1 MSKVLSY
8 KFFILLLY
16 FNGII
21 SVYGQ
26 KKFNFTISF
35 TGSAFNTKN
44 LTVNFYEGYNAQS
57 ILLKSF
63 NKIVEAQT
71 SNLKYPVLEFF
82 YFSSKHKPTI
92 YRFFLIKYNS
102 AIKINYVLDKD
113 ELIIEETNGVL
124 SFKDAGQKMF
134 EEFAKNELSR
144 LQVFEKKYNYDFT
157 KLDSAT
163 LNQLNNFTAALRDKS
178 IEFIKTN
185 PKSLYS
191 LWLFMNEVIGKPNYS
206 FEYLNTIYSK
216 YLQPNFKYTFENKYI
231 LSELDTNRLAI
242 TANTPYQ
249 NVSFTDLSGN
259 KHKIKDF
266 RGKPLIIMIW
276 ATWCVPCIADIP
288 KLKELYL
295 KFENRL
301 ELISFS
307 LDNNEKNYKRFV
319 TKNSMDWINV
329 YGRYDFCK
337 VYGADKGIPQV
348 YLIDKNGTI
357 VYSRSIF
364 KDYDLNKLS
373 TIVEQIL
380 AYSSFEKD
388 VSN

>member
-1 MSKVLSY
+1 MSRILSY

-21 SVYGQ
+21 CVYGQ
-26 KKFNFTISF
+26 KKYNFAISF
-35 TGSAFNTKN
+35 TGTVFNTKN
-44 LTVNFYEGYNAQS
+44 LTVNFYEGYNARP
-57 ILLKSF
+57 ILLNSF
-63 NKIVEAQT
+63 NKIVETQS
-71 SNLKYPVLEFF
+71 SNLKYPVLEFY
-82 YFSSKHKPTI
+82 YFSTKHKPTI
-92 YRFFLIKYNS
+92 YRFFLIKHNS
-102 AIKINYVLDKD
+102 DIKINYVFDKD
-113 ELIIEETNGVL
+113 ELIIGESHGVL
-124 SFKDAGQKMF
+124 SFKDAGQKKF
-134 EEFAKNELSR
+134 EEFANNELSK
-144 LQVFEKKYNYDFT
+144 LEVLSKKYNYNFT
-157 KLDSAT
+157 KVDST
-163 LNQLNNFTAALRDKS
+163 THSQLTNFTEALRDKS

-191 LWLFMNEVIGKPNYS
+191 LWLFTNDIIGKPNYS
-206 FEYLNTIYSK
+206 FEYLNAIYSK
-216 YLQPNFKYTFENKYI
+216 YLEPNFKYTFETKYI
-231 LSELDTNRLAI
+231 LNELDKNRLAI
-242 TANTPYQ
+242 RADAPFQ

-259 KHKIKDF
+259 KHKINDF
-266 RGKPLIIMIW
+266 KGKPLIIMIW
-276 ATWCVPCIADIP
+276 ATWCVPCIAEIP

-307 LDNNEKNYKRFV
+307 EDNNEKNHTKFV

-337 VYGADKGIPQV
+337 VYGADTGIPQV

-364 KDYDLNKLS
+364 KDYELKKLS

-380 AYSSFEKD
+380 AL
-388 VSN
+388 